1 MSYFYL
7 VESDGIF
14 RTQEEIDNYKNK
26 DGRQIQPGAQPGD
39 VRYKDWNGD
48 GMIDEN
54 DQHDVGNPFPDFSFG
69 LRMGGEWKGFDW

>member
-1 MSYFYL
+1 MCIR
-7 VESDGIF
+7 D
-14 RTQEEIDNYKNK
+14 RNK

-54 DQHDVGNPFPDFSFG
+54 DQHDVGNPVSYTHLIHPAEG
-69 LRMGGEWKGFDW
+69 LSGSAPTLQNPQGSSPSTTK